1 MTEWL
6 GNFTG
11 HWFWLSLGVV
21 LAAAEIVAPG
31 FFLIWLAVA
40 AIITGLLAW
49 VVPIPAA
56 LQVGLFAVIAVA
68 AVYAGRR
75 WFKMNPIESDDPNLN
90 DRGARLIG
98 ELVTVVEAID
108 GGQGRVKVGDSVWSA
123 RGPDTPVG
131 SRVRV
136 TGSNGSMLSVESL

>member
-6 GNFTG
+6 GSFTG

-49 VVPIPAA
+49 VIPIPAA

-136 TGSNGSMLSVESL
+136 TGSNGSMLSVEAA

>member
-49 VVPIPAA
+49 VIPIPAA

>member
-136 TGSNGSMLSVESL
+136 TGSNGSMLSVETA